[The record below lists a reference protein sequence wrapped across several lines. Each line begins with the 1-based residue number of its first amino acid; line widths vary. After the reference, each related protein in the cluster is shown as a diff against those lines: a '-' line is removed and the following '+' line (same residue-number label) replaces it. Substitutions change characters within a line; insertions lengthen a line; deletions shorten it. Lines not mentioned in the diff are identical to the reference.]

1 VTISSW
7 SSSPATTEDASGAS
21 DSLAGFLVDHGEASN
36 DEATFAGD
44 GTSTGGNWGFFPDG
58 DHESLDGLAPSVDE
72 VLSPA
77 PDGGE

>member
-1 VTISSW
+1 M
-7 SSSPATTEDASGAS
+7 D
-21 DSLAGFLVDHGEASN
+21 DSEASN

-72 VLSPA
+72 VLYPA
-77 PDGGE
+77 PDGGA